1 MNDMNVQI
9 YDAHPTPASLHQE
22 VLRGLQSSPKAIA
35 PKFFYDAR
43 GSQLFDAIC
52 ETPEYYP
59 ARIEKQILR
68 RYAGEIAD
76 IVGEGCLLIEPG
88 SGSCQKVRLL
98 LEDLKPSIYM
108 PMEICHDHLLKAAQA
123 LVNEYDWL
131 ELSAVCADFTQL
143 NKIPDI
149 PDKPHRLAFFPGSTI
164 GNFEPSQ
171 AVNFMRNIAH
181 LVGHQGGLLIG
192 VDMKKPAK
200 VLNAAYNDAQ
210 GLTADFNL
218 NLLGRIN
225 RELNTDFNLEN
236 FKHKAFYNESEGRVE
251 MHLVCERGHGVTLG
265 KESFILANGEHIHT
279 ENSYKYSIDEFHE
292 LARMAGFEVER
303 VWTDDEQ
310 LFSVH
315 YLQNMAV

>member
-1 MNDMNVQI
+1 MNVQI

-59 ARIEKQILR
+59 TRIEKQILR
-68 RYAGEIAD
+68 RYAGEISE

-98 LEDLKPSIYM
+98 LQDLKPSIYM

-143 NKIPDI
+143 NKIPDM
-149 PDKPHRLAFFPGSTI
+149 PDEPHRLAFFPGSTI

-171 AVNFMRNIAH
+171 AVNFMRSIAR
-181 LVGHQGGLLIG
+181 LVGNQGGLLIG

-210 GLTADFNL
+210 GLTADFN
-218 NLLGRIN
+218 
-225 RELNTDFNLEN
+225 
-236 FKHKAFYNESEGRVE
+236 
-251 MHLVCERGHGVTLG
+251 
-265 KESFILANGEHIHT
+265 
-279 ENSYKYSIDEFHE
+279 
-292 LARMAGFEVER
+292 
-303 VWTDDEQ
+303 
-310 LFSVH
+310 
-315 YLQNMAV
+315 